1 MPANYNNAF
10 KSKNMGSK
18 RITFNPK
25 KNDVSDIKEQK
36 DAGKAKTGHLKYY
49 LESFLKVNQKIYSSY
64 LYIEVITLIFFF
76 DYFQEPS
83 TSNSGYAQGNKMS
96 SKTNKIDSEDDDL
109 TSIENTQED
118 SDEDFLLCNQE
129 NEKNYLNIKEVS
141 KLSLFS

>member
-1 MPANYNNAF
+1 L
-10 KSKNMGSK
+10 
-18 RITFNPK
+18 
-25 KNDVSDIKEQK
+25 IK
-36 DAGKAKTGHLKYY
+36 
-49 LESFLKVNQKIYSSY
+49 
-64 LYIEVITLIFFF
+64 
-76 DYFQEPS
+76 FQEPS
-83 TSNSGYAQGNKMS
+83 TSNSGYTQGNKIS